1 LISAADEVR
10 VVESDVSPEARLLDA
25 AGRARLSEVAS
36 SLQPY
41 RQDPNANPLPTP
53 YPDYRLEI
61 ATGATVVRVFLSRDH
76 VVAMWQ
82 TDAFGQAEFSDRDGR
97 LWALLQGLAP
107 APDPANLEGPR
118 RLFSYGKARAGFNT
132 PVEVGAG
139 WVPVVVRC
147 LLAGTPGAGGPP
159 VGDKPVELSFSESS
173 AGAAASCVL
182 LYEDGFVLDGRF
194 YEAPG
199 VLQAVGTNMVNAGSW

>member
-1 LISAADEVR
+1 M
-10 VVESDVSPEARLLDA
+10 VESDVSPEARLLDA

-61 ATGATVVRVFLSRDH
+61 AAGATVVRVFLSRDH

-82 TDAFGQAEFSDRDGR
+82 TDAFGQAE
-97 LWALLQGLAP
+97 
-107 APDPANLEGPR
+107 
-118 RLFSYGKARAGFNT
+118 FNT

-182 LYEDGFVLDGRF
+182 LYEDGFVLDGCF